1 MQMKIFMV
9 MTLLSALVT
18 AGYGLDIQL
27 SDGTI
32 LQKAKVTNVS
42 SRGIEVMHKY
52 GGKKILPEMIA
63 ESDHPKLKV
72 HIARYKQLI
81 GNKKIT
87 NAIQEARRS
96 GSINAAIPILE
107 QAIKSAPEAENI
119 AEAKQFLTSLKEK
132 SESNIK
138 AVLIAVAN
146 EKELSAAI
154 EIMEKAIAE
163 NPFAE
168 NLEQAK
174 DKLAE
179 LKKKR
184 VDFEDHR
191 IETAIQK
198 AETAAYGFDRKIAIL
213 REAIARN
220 KNASKLP
227 EAKNLLDKFTELR
240 RQEQRRLAEAI
251 RKTEEK
257 RRAEARRKAE
267 ERQRR
272 FAEERRRE
280 EEKRR
285 AEARRKAEEERLVA
299 EKRRAETERLAEMQ
313 REAEAQR
320 QRVAEEKAKDE
331 QSFLSKIQRRFAES
345 RRKAEEKRVAE
356 AKRKAEEK
364 RVAEA
369 KRLAEMQREAEAQRQ
384 RVAEEKAKDEQSF
397 LSKIQRRFAESRRKA
412 EEKRV
417 AEEKAK
423 DEQSFLSPQSVAV
436 EKNNVPFLLN
446 PAQYFPLKWNYS
458 VQDCQKVISSF
469 AMSNGQSDL
478 YEGFY
483 GGEKF
488 YFKFNTFGELIGVV
502 CPTNLIKLMQIV
514 QLANQRFGK
523 VGKFEERMQLQWPH
537 KRSHSVFVAQTSQ
550 YIDGLSH
557 SVEVWADELY
567 PHILQ
572 NRLDACVAE
581 AQNERTYE
589 KAIRILEL
597 GIATNDKAPNLSK
610 AKDYLNSLKRKL
622 AAELAAKERQR
633 ARQEQLL
640 RQQRANQQ
648 RRQNAVSCGWGCNGT
663 GRLPSGMRCPEHSG
677 PLQGRIAEGV
687 NQDTTL
693 YCLRCGG
700 SGQITQVIMP
710 SEGALISAAFNGQQ
724 ATAKQ
729 IRRTCP
735 TCGGSGKRY

>member
-9 MTLLSALVT
+9 MTLLSAAA

-27 SDGTI
+27 SDGSI
-32 LQKAKVTNVS
+32 LQKVKVTNVS
-42 SRGIEVMHKY
+42 SQGIEVMHKY

-63 ESDHPKLKV
+63 ESDHPKLKE
-72 HIARYKQLI
+72 HILRYKQLI
-81 GNKKIT
+81 GNKNIT

-119 AEAKQFLTSLKEK
+119 AEAKKILTSLKEK

-154 EIMEKAIAE
+154 EIMEKAVAE

-267 ERQRR
+267 ERQKR
-272 FAEERRRE
+272 FAEERRKA

-285 AEARRKAEEERLVA
+285 AEAQRL
-299 EKRRAETERLAEMQ
+299 
-313 REAEAQR
+313 
-320 QRVAEEKAKDE
+320 
-331 QSFLSKIQRRFAES
+331 
-345 RRKAEEKRVAE
+345 AEEKR
-356 AKRKAEEK
+356 RDEEK
-364 RVAEA
+364 RIAEA

-710 SEGALISAAFNGQQ
+710 SEGALISAAFGGQQ
-724 ATAKQ
+724 ATARQ
-729 IRRTCP
+729 SRRTCP

>member
-1 MQMKIFMV
+1 MQMKTFMV

-154 EIMEKAIAE
+154 KIMEKAIAE

-179 LKKKR
+179 LEKRR

-198 AETAAYGFDRKIAIL
+198 AGTAHGFDRKIVIL
-213 REAIARN
+213 KEAIARN

-299 EKRRAETERLAEMQ
+299 EKRRAETE
-313 REAEAQR
+313 
-320 QRVAEEKAKDE
+320 
-331 QSFLSKIQRRFAES
+331 
-345 RRKAEEKRVAE
+345 
-356 AKRKAEEK
+356 
-364 RVAEA
+364 
-369 KRLAEMQREAEAQRQ
+369 RLAEMQREAEAQRQ

>member
-1 MQMKIFMV
+1 MQMKTFMV
-9 MTLLSALVT
+9 MTLLSAAA

-32 LQKAKVTNVS
+32 LQKVKVTNVS
-42 SRGIEVMHKY
+42 SQGIEVMHKY

-63 ESDHPKLKV
+63 ESDHPKLKE
-72 HIARYKQLI
+72 HIVRYKQLI
-81 GNKKIT
+81 GNKNIT

-227 EAKNLLDKFTELR
+227 EAENLLYKFTESR
-240 RQEQRRLAEAI
+240 RQEQQRRAEAR
-251 RKTEEK
+251 RKAEEK

-267 ERQRR
+267 ERQKR
-272 FAEERRRE
+272 FVEERRKA

-285 AEARRKAEEERLVA
+285 AEAQRL
-299 EKRRAETERLAEMQ
+299 
-313 REAEAQR
+313 
-320 QRVAEEKAKDE
+320 
-331 QSFLSKIQRRFAES
+331 
-345 RRKAEEKRVAE
+345 AEEKR
-356 AKRKAEEK
+356 RDEEK

-384 RVAEEKAKDEQSF
+384 RVAEEKAKEEQSF
-397 LSKIQRRFAESRRKA
+397 LSKIQRRFAELRRKA

-687 NQDTTL
+687 NQDTTP

-700 SGQITQVIMP
+700 SGRITQVIMP

>member
-1 MQMKIFMV
+1 MQMKTFMV

-299 EKRRAETERLAEMQ
+299 EKRRAETE
-313 REAEAQR
+313 
-320 QRVAEEKAKDE
+320 
-331 QSFLSKIQRRFAES
+331 
-345 RRKAEEKRVAE
+345 
-356 AKRKAEEK
+356 
-364 RVAEA
+364 
-369 KRLAEMQREAEAQRQ
+369 RLAEMQREAEAQRQ

>member
-1 MQMKIFMV
+1 MQMKTFMV
-9 MTLLSALVT
+9 MILLSALVT

-154 EIMEKAIAE
+154 EIMEKVIAE

-179 LKKKR
+179 LEKRR

-198 AETAAYGFDRKIAIL
+198 AGTAHGFDRKIVIL
-213 REAIARN
+213 KEAIACNR
-220 KNASKLP
+220 NASKLP
-227 EAKNLLDKFTELR
+227 EAENLLYKFTELR
-240 RQEQRRLAEAI
+240 RQDQQRRAEAR
-251 RKTEEK
+251 RKAEEK

-267 ERQRR
+267 ERQKR
-272 FAEERRRE
+272 FAEERRKA

-285 AEARRKAEEERLVA
+285 AEAQRL
-299 EKRRAETERLAEMQ
+299 
-313 REAEAQR
+313 
-320 QRVAEEKAKDE
+320 
-331 QSFLSKIQRRFAES
+331 
-345 RRKAEEKRVAE
+345 AEEKR
-356 AKRKAEEK
+356 RDEEK

>member
-1 MQMKIFMV
+1 MKTFMV

-299 EKRRAETERLAEMQ
+299 EKRRAETE
-313 REAEAQR
+313 
-320 QRVAEEKAKDE
+320 
-331 QSFLSKIQRRFAES
+331 
-345 RRKAEEKRVAE
+345 
-356 AKRKAEEK
+356 
-364 RVAEA
+364 
-369 KRLAEMQREAEAQRQ
+369 RLAEMQREAEAQRQ

>member
-299 EKRRAETERLAEMQ
+299 EKRRAETE
-313 REAEAQR
+313 
-320 QRVAEEKAKDE
+320 
-331 QSFLSKIQRRFAES
+331 
-345 RRKAEEKRVAE
+345 
-356 AKRKAEEK
+356 
-364 RVAEA
+364 
-369 KRLAEMQREAEAQRQ
+369 RLAEMQREAEAQRQ

>member
-1 MQMKIFMV
+1 
-9 MTLLSALVT
+9 
-18 AGYGLDIQL
+18 
-27 SDGTI
+27 
-32 LQKAKVTNVS
+32 
-42 SRGIEVMHKY
+42 
-52 GGKKILPEMIA
+52 
-63 ESDHPKLKV
+63 
-72 HIARYKQLI
+72 
-81 GNKKIT
+81 
-87 NAIQEARRS
+87 
-96 GSINAAIPILE
+96 
-107 QAIKSAPEAENI
+107 
-119 AEAKQFLTSLKEK
+119 
-132 SESNIK
+132 
-138 AVLIAVAN
+138 
-146 EKELSAAI
+146 
-154 EIMEKAIAE
+154 
-163 NPFAE
+163 
-168 NLEQAK
+168 
-174 DKLAE
+174 
-179 LKKKR
+179 
-184 VDFEDHR
+184 
-191 IETAIQK
+191 
-198 AETAAYGFDRKIAIL
+198 
-213 REAIARN
+213 
-220 KNASKLP
+220 
-227 EAKNLLDKFTELR
+227 
-240 RQEQRRLAEAI
+240 
-251 RKTEEK
+251 
-257 RRAEARRKAE
+257 
-267 ERQRR
+267 
-272 FAEERRRE
+272 
-280 EEKRR
+280 
-285 AEARRKAEEERLVA
+285 
-299 EKRRAETERLAEMQ
+299 
-313 REAEAQR
+313 
-320 QRVAEEKAKDE
+320 
-331 QSFLSKIQRRFAES
+331 
-345 RRKAEEKRVAE
+345 
-356 AKRKAEEK
+356 
-364 RVAEA
+364 
-369 KRLAEMQREAEAQRQ
+369 MQREAEAQRQ

>member
-1 MQMKIFMV
+1 MKIFMV
-9 MTLLSALVT
+9 MTLLSAAA

-27 SDGTI
+27 SDGSI
-32 LQKAKVTNVS
+32 LQKVKVTNVS
-42 SRGIEVMHKY
+42 SQGIEVMHKY

-63 ESDHPKLKV
+63 ESDHPKLKE
-72 HIARYKQLI
+72 HILRYKQLI
-81 GNKKIT
+81 GNKNIT

-119 AEAKQFLTSLKEK
+119 AEAKKILTSLKEK

-154 EIMEKAIAE
+154 EIMEKAVAE

-267 ERQRR
+267 ERQKR
-272 FAEERRRE
+272 FAEERRKA

-285 AEARRKAEEERLVA
+285 AEAQRL
-299 EKRRAETERLAEMQ
+299 
-313 REAEAQR
+313 
-320 QRVAEEKAKDE
+320 
-331 QSFLSKIQRRFAES
+331 
-345 RRKAEEKRVAE
+345 AEEKR
-356 AKRKAEEK
+356 RDEEK
-364 RVAEA
+364 RIAEA

-710 SEGALISAAFNGQQ
+710 SEGALISAAFGGQQ
-724 ATAKQ
+724 ATARQ
-729 IRRTCP
+729 SRRTCP